1 MEDPPRRK
9 KENEIK
15 KRLGEAAEARRK
27 AQSSVRKDKRG
38 QSVKRLRTENGM
50 GGAGTVGTGAEGD
63 CGPQATGTPAPS
75 LALSSVVGSPSSLK
89 SCFDALVQIGS
100 PVGNDALGFLRRV
113 MCTSDAPI
121 QEIVDANVVPLLVL
135 ALRSTDASVR
145 SDALWCLTNI
155 ATGDHDQTAQVLQ
168 AVPVL
173 LELLACG
180 DSSLQEQAC
189 WALGN
194 IAGDSDEFR
203 VFLITNGAIPPLLAF
218 LASSAAATGGSPTD
232 PGESRIT
239 STQTA
244 AWAISN
250 LSRGSIAALE
260 FVASGSI
267 PLLVSLTSHSDPVV
281 VTEMWWLFYY
291 LSGKENE
298 AVECMFHSGMADAM
312 AQAISRANPEEI
324 TTVPILRTLCNLTN
338 GPVEWRNEILLRPQ
352 LLPALALILSSTV
365 SHKEILKE
373 ALFAT
378 GNIFDGPVEHRALA
392 LEAGLLNQAFQSLL
406 AGGCDL
412 QREAVLSICKACV
425 DVNAVMVILHHG
437 GKTVI
442 GQLVALL
449 RAMDTEIILASLH
462 ILRVLALGFPLGC
475 KSQVIHIY
483 NEFELYD
490 LVEGLQYNSNPTEVR
505 QAAVAFLDDV
515 FEEDEDVDDDDSHAQ
530 IGGLSFDVGAGGGG
544 LGGMGRGR
552 HLVRPAWMT

>member
-1 MEDPPRRK
+1 MEPPRRK
-9 KENEIK
+9 KENEIV

-38 QSVKRLRTENGM
+38 QAVKRLRTENGM
-50 GGAGTVGTGAEGD
+50 GGAGAEGC
-63 CGPQATGTPAPS
+63 CGPQASGAV
-75 LALSSVVGSPSSLK
+75 AGSPSLLK
-89 SCFDALVQIGS
+89 SCFEALVQIGS
-100 PVGNDALGFLRRV
+100 PAGNEALAFLRRV
-113 MCTSDAPI
+113 MCTPDAPI
-121 QEIVDANVVPLLVL
+121 QEIVDANVVPLLIL

-173 LELLACG
+173 LDLLVCG
-180 DSSLQEQAC
+180 DASLQEQAC

-203 VFLITNGAIPPLLAF
+203 VFLISNGAIRPLLAF
-218 LASSAAATGGSPTD
+218 LASSAAATGGSPTEL
-232 PGESRIT
+232 GESRTT

-267 PLLVSLTSHSDPVV
+267 PLLVSLTLHSDPIV

-298 AVECMFHSGMADAM
+298 AVDCMFHSGLADAM
-312 AQAISRANPEEI
+312 ALSISKANPAEI

-338 GPVEWRNEILLRPQ
+338 GPVEWRNEMLLRPQ
-352 LLPALALILSSTV
+352 LLPALAVILSPTV
-365 SHKEILKE
+365 SHKDVLKE

-378 GNIFDGPVEHRALA
+378 GNIFDGPVEQRALA
-392 LEAGLLNQAFQSLL
+392 LEAGLLNQVFLSLL
-406 AGGCDL
+406 AGGFDL

-425 DVNAVMVILHHG
+425 DANAVTAILNHG
-437 GKTVI
+437 GKMVI
-442 GQLVALL
+442 GQLVDLL
-449 RAMDTEIILASLH
+449 RAMDNEIIFASMH

-475 KSQVIHIY
+475 KSQVINLY
-483 NEFELYD
+483 NELDLYD
-490 LVEGLQYNSNPTEVR
+490 LVEGLQYKSNPTEVR
-505 QAAVAFLDDV
+505 QAAAAFLDDV
-515 FEEDEDVDDDDSHAQ
+515 FEEDDDVDDDDSPAQ
-530 IGGLSFDVGAGGGG
+530 IAGTTCFDMGAGGE

-552 HLVRPAWMT
+552 HIVRPAWMT